1 MSYIDIAIIAIVVLC
16 ALIGLWKGFFKTVIS
31 FFGLLVSFMA
41 AFFLTKPVVG
51 ALLDIDAVKNFV
63 VGGGSGFSLFGWI
76 SGKLS
81 DITSEGV
88 LGTLLSP
95 FIKLSESQGVDVH
108 TGVSLLLANG
118 IFSIMVCI
126 GLFIVIRF
134 ILLLFTMFANAMSKG
149 KFVGALNRLLGL
161 IFGAVKGAW
170 HVCVLMFILSFLLG
184 FSFMAPVRN
193 QIDNS
198 VIAAPVYEQVT
209 KLSEKFITGG
219 EDTLIKL
226 LDLHDKANKPDKQPE
241 AKPEHGVYKYASSG
255 DEDSVFEIELMAG
268 GKFEQ
273 RSEGTILKGTY
284 EIADG
289 VLTLNFEGLQPST
302 ATIDVENGYIK
313 LNGLYLVKDGYT
325 IPMPEPMPEE

>member
-226 LDLHDKANKPDKQPE
+226 LDLHDKANKPGEQPE
-241 AKPEHGVYKYASSG
+241 AKPEHGVYKYAPESI
-255 DEDSVFEIELMAG
+255 DDSPFEIELMAG

-273 RSEGTILKGTY
+273 RSDGSVLKGNY
-284 EIADG
+284 
-289 VLTLNFEGLQPST
+289 TLEGEELALEFESGD
-302 ATIDVENGYIK
+302 AEKAAINIENGWIK
-313 LNGLYLVKDGYT
+313 LGEIYLVKDGYT

>member
-226 LDLHDKANKPDKQPE
+226 LDLHDKANKPGEQPE
-241 AKPEHGVYKYASSG
+241 EKPEHGVYKYAPE
-255 DEDSVFEIELMAG
+255 DAEDSPFEIELMAG

-273 RSEGTILKGTY
+273 RSEGMVLKGNYTL
-284 EIADG
+284 EG
-289 VLTLNFEGLQPST
+289 EELTLEFEGGN
-302 ATIDVENGYIK
+302 AEKAAINIENGWIK
-313 LNGLYLVKDGYT
+313 LGEIYLVKDGHT

>member
-1 MSYIDIAIIAIVVLC
+1 MSYIDRAIIAIVVLC

-226 LDLHDKANKPDKQPE
+226 LDLHDKANKPDVQPE

-255 DEDSVFEIELMAG
+255 DEDSVFEIAG

>member
-226 LDLHDKANKPDKQPE
+226 LDLHDKANKPGEQPE

-273 RSEGTILKGTY
+273 RSEGSILKGTY

-289 VLTLNFEGLQPST
+289 VLTLNFEDWQPAT

-313 LNGLYLVKDGYT
+313 LDENYFVKDGYT
-325 IPMPEPMPEE
+325 IPMPEE

>member
-16 ALIGLWKGFFKTVIS
+16 ALMGLWKGFFKTVIS

-226 LDLHDKANKPDKQPE
+226 LDLHDKANKPGEQPE

-313 LNGLYLVKDGYT
+313 LDENYFVKDGYT
-325 IPMPEPMPEE
+325 IPMPEE